1 MVAVVM
7 EATMGKRARNRAR
20 TRQALIGAAHELFAE
35 RGFDD
40 VRVDDIAA
48 RAGIGRR
55 TFFRYFATKAEVAFP
70 DHHERI
76 ARFESLVSMRLPNE
90 TPLAAV
96 QRSLVVLGS
105 EMMAASE
112 AVLAQQA
119 IVDASPALLAAERI
133 LDREWDARIAQAL
146 AEGDQPDT
154 RDKII
159 AGAVL
164 GAIRAAMRAWF
175 DSGGEGDLVEIGL
188 GAFALLDAGLAS
200 EHEPVAKSGT

>member
-1 MVAVVM
+1 
-7 EATMGKRARNRAR
+7 MGKRARNRRR
-20 TRQALIGAAHELFAE
+20 TRDAIVAAATELFCA

-40 VRVDDIAA
+40 VRVDDIAE

-70 DHHERI
+70 DHGERI
-76 ARFESLVSMRLPNE
+76 ARFDALVAMRLPHE

-96 QRSLVVLGS
+96 QRALIVLGS
-105 EMMAASE
+105 EMMAGSE

-133 LDREWDARIAQAL
+133 LDREWDACIARAL
-146 AEGDQPDT
+146 ATGAEPST
-154 RDKII
+154 RDKIV

-175 DSGGEGDLVEIGL
+175 DSGGEDDLVELGL
-188 GAFALLDAGLAS
+188 GAFALLAAGLAS
-200 EHEPVAKSGT
+200 DEALSSKVGT